1 MKMVPDFLAFSI
13 VVIVVTLSSV
23 PVLKSGSQLNFD
35 VDFFQYASRH
45 EAIRK
50 SLIEYHTFPMRSHWL
65 GGGFPTL
72 GDPEDP
78 TLNPL
83 VLITILFNPITGLK
97 LIVFFALLIG
107 GLATYALAR
116 YILGYTQWGSLFSAL
131 IFSLSLFVPLRVQDG
146 NPNEVYA
153 TFLPLCLLLIGLACR
168 GYKLPILV
176 LPVVFYTMLS
186 DGKLNC
192 FMGMFYIG
200 VICLLN
206 LIPGF
211 RIFAKNKSV
220 DRIYVQPLKVF
231 LLVIG
236 ITFLVGMVR
245 ILPAVEHIN
254 AKGGLGNID
263 LLFYDE
269 TYSFSG
275 YEFERLWQETVGWKG
290 RQGLVT
296 IGWLP
301 VLLFVITIFVF
312 WRKSLPWGIV
322 LILFGWLALANN
334 ISIDL
339 FEILWHLPIFN
350 AVRQPIKY
358 FSFQIVFTI
367 AIASGQ
373 CFVLLKRLHPQW
385 LEHLIS
391 VILIM
396 LGIGFLYPR
405 ITKIQSETYNFVHPQ
420 LTQPKTGFFNVK
432 GWDLKRNRKEPSL
445 AITYFNLLRNIG
457 TIDWYTGIP
466 LEENA
471 VPKYFVDIDNNYLPN
486 PEYRGEAFLLKS
498 GNNVRSKFRPNLI
511 SVEVNL
517 QKPDIL
523 IINQN
528 YHPDW
533 HTDHGELFNKNGL
546 IALRL
551 DQTDA
556 YQIHLRYYSRSFYLG
571 LAITVVSMVTLGWV
585 CWAYRTARLHDWIRH
600 RSLLLRYS
608 SRTILWLIER

>member
-192 FMGMFYIG
+192 LMGMFYIG

-339 FEILWHLPIFN
+339 FEIL
-350 AVRQPIKY
+350 
-358 FSFQIVFTI
+358 
-367 AIASGQ
+367 
-373 CFVLLKRLHPQW
+373 
-385 LEHLIS
+385 
-391 VILIM
+391 
-396 LGIGFLYPR
+396 
-405 ITKIQSETYNFVHPQ
+405 
-420 LTQPKTGFFNVK
+420 
-432 GWDLKRNRKEPSL
+432 
-445 AITYFNLLRNIG
+445 
-457 TIDWYTGIP
+457 
-466 LEENA
+466 
-471 VPKYFVDIDNNYLPN
+471 
-486 PEYRGEAFLLKS
+486 
-498 GNNVRSKFRPNLI
+498 
-511 SVEVNL
+511 
-517 QKPDIL
+517 
-523 IINQN
+523 
-528 YHPDW
+528 
-533 HTDHGELFNKNGL
+533 
-546 IALRL
+546 
-551 DQTDA
+551 
-556 YQIHLRYYSRSFYLG
+556 
-571 LAITVVSMVTLGWV
+571 
-585 CWAYRTARLHDWIRH
+585 
-600 RSLLLRYS
+600 
-608 SRTILWLIER
+608 

>member
-1 MKMVPDFLAFSI
+1 MKITPDFLAVITI
-13 VVIVVTLSSV
+13 VIIITLSSV
-23 PVLKSGSQLNFD
+23 PVFKSRSKLNFD

-50 SLIEYHTFPMRSHWL
+50 SLIEYQTFPMRSHWL

-83 VLITILFNPITGLK
+83 VLITILFNPIIGLK

-107 GLATYALAR
+107 GVATYALAR
-116 YILGYTQWGSLFSAL
+116 CVLGYTKWGALFSAL

-153 TFLPLCLLLIGLACR
+153 AFLPLCVLLIGLACR
-168 GYKLPILV
+168 GYKLSIV
-176 LPVVFYTMLS
+176 ILPVVFYTMLS

-200 VICLLN
+200 VICLLS
-206 LIPGF
+206 LIPRAG
-211 RIFAKNKSV
+211 IFAGNKSV
-220 DRIYVQPLKVF
+220 DQVDAQPLKVF
-231 LLVIG
+231 LLAIS

-245 ILPAVEHIN
+245 ILPAIEHIN
-254 AKGGLGNID
+254 DKGGLGNID
-263 LLFYDE
+263 LFFYAE

-275 YEFERLWQETVGWKG
+275 YEFERLWQETIGWKG

-301 VLLFVITIFVF
+301 VLLFVIAMFVF
-312 WRKSLPWGIV
+312 WRKSLPWVIV
-322 LILFGWLALANN
+322 LVLFGWLALANN
-334 ISIDL
+334 ISLDL
-339 FEILWHLPIFN
+339 FEILWRLPIFN

-367 AIASGQ
+367 SIASGQ
-373 CFVLLKRLHPQW
+373 CFVLLKRFHPQW
-385 LEHLIS
+385 LEHVIS
-391 VILIM
+391 VILII
-396 LGIGFLYPR
+396 LGVGFLYPKM
-405 ITKIQSETYNFVHPQ
+405 IKIQRETYNFAHSQ
-420 LTQPKTGFFNVK
+420 LSQSKAGFFNVK

-445 AITYFNLLRNIG
+445 AVTYSNLLRNIG
-457 TIDWYTGIP
+457 TIDWYTGVP

-471 VPKYFVDIDNNYLPN
+471 VPKYFVDADNNYLLN
-486 PEYRGEAFLLKS
+486 PDYRGEAFLLGS
-498 GNNVRSKFRPNLI
+498 DNNVSSEFRPNSI
-511 SVEVNL
+511 SIAVDL
-517 QKPDIL
+517 KKPDIL

-528 YHPDW
+528 YHSDW
-533 HTDHGELFNKNGL
+533 YTDQGELFNKNGL

-551 DQTDA
+551 DQTGV

-571 LAITVVSMVTLGWV
+571 LVITVFSVAILGWV
-585 CWAYRTARLHDWIRH
+585 CFVYRTALLHNWVSH
-600 RSLLLRYS
+600 RSPLLRYS
-608 SRTILWLIER
+608 SRMVLWLIER